1 MEELI
6 DIRCLSFRYRGS
18 DDWVLRDLDLSLRKG
33 EYVLVCGASGSGKST
48 LALVLSGLIPH
59 FVEGEF
65 SGRVAY
71 LGEDTRSLSISDFLT
86 RVGLVFQN
94 PDAQLFNATVFSE
107 MAFGLDSL
115 AIPPEEMERR
125 ILDTAG
131 NLGISS
137 LLDRRPE
144 ELSGGEKRL
153 AALASI
159 LCLDPEVLVLDE
171 PFSNLDSE
179 GADRLSAVLESLK
192 NEGRTL
198 VVVEQRIGQAFDS
211 ATRCLLMEDGGILF
225 DGAPSVAAE
234 LIKKKGL
241 LPSYPTVARKA
252 PGGAEVVSVRGLQG
266 SRGGREVLRGI
277 SLSIREGEILAVIG
291 KNGAGKTTL
300 VRHLNG
306 LALPGRGEVLIEGIP
321 LTKRSAFKLGRAVGI
336 SCQNP
341 NDQFFKSKVRDEILA
356 GATDG
361 GKSLERLSELF
372 EITSILNRS
381 PYLLSEGQKKRVAL
395 ASVMALNPK
404 VLVLDEPTI
413 GQDGR
418 FLTELASLLLRLK
431 ESGIGIVV
439 VTHDLMFAEALCDRW
454 VWVEEGLVKEEGT
467 GPIPRHRGSVHV
479 AS

>member
-1 MEELI
+1 VEELI
-6 DIRCLSFRYRGS
+6 EIRGLSFRYKGS
-18 DDWVLRDLDLSLRKG
+18 DEWALRDIDLRLAKG

-59 FVEGEF
+59 FVEGDF
-65 SGRVAY
+65 SGHVAY
-71 LGEDTRSLSISDFLT
+71 LGEDTRSMSIADFLA

-94 PDAQLFNATVFSE
+94 PDAQLFNTTVFSE

-115 AIPPEEMERR
+115 AVPPEEMERR
-125 ILDTAG
+125 ILDTARD
-131 NLGISS
+131 LGISN

-171 PFSNLDSE
+171 PFSNLDTE
-179 GADRLSAVLESLK
+179 GSHRLRAILESLR
-192 NEGRTL
+192 NAGRTL
-198 VVVEQRIGQAFDS
+198 MVVEQRIGRAFDS
-211 ATRCLLMEDGGILF
+211 SNRCILMEEGRIIF
-225 DGAPSVAAE
+225 DGIPSEAAE

-241 LPSYPTVARKA
+241 LPSYPTGARRA
-252 PGGAEVVSVRGLQG
+252 AGGAEVVSVRGLEC
-266 SRGGREVLRGI
+266 SRGGREILKGV
-277 SLSIREGEILAVIG
+277 SLSIRKGEILAVIG

-306 LALPGRGEVLIEGIP
+306 LAHPNGGEVLIEGSP
-321 LTKRSAFKLGRAVGI
+321 LHRRNSFKLGKAVGV
-336 SCQNP
+336 SFQNP
-341 NDQFFKSKVRDEILA
+341 NDQFFKSTVRDEILA
-356 GATDG
+356 GATDKG
-361 GKSLERLSELF
+361 ESLERLSEVF
-372 EITSILNRS
+372 EITPILNRS

-418 FLTELASLLLRLK
+418 FLTELASLLLRLR

-439 VTHDLMFAEALCDRW
+439 VTHDLLFAEAVCDRW
-454 VWVEEGLVKEEGT
+454 IWVEGGLIKEEGT
-467 GPIPRHRGSVHV
+467 GPVPRQGGSPN
-479 AS
+479 AAA